1 MIYQILYKVILM
13 GNWRSVY
20 NMIQKDSNMS
30 KVDMIYKQVR
40 QDIINCKYGLDEVIN
55 EKVIAEKYGVSK
67 TPVREAFT
75 ALVQEGYLVKYPRL
89 GYFVKELKLEEY
101 YQIVQLRFILESGII
116 RYIISSVDDKKIDSL
131 NEHLKQKWVSYE
143 DYYETNMNFHLAMA
157 RLLNN
162 EYIYNALKHVFELN
176 TRNLSLE
183 FYNSV
188 EGDIHRNHRELVLLL
203 KKRDVQGAI
212 NMLREE
218 LHRTDDKITWF

>member
-1 MIYQILYKVILM
+1 
-13 GNWRSVY
+13 
-20 NMIQKDSNMS
+20 MIQKDSNMS

>member
-203 KKRDVQGAI
+203 KNVMFKG
-212 NMLREE
+212 L
-218 LHRTDDKITWF
+218 LTC